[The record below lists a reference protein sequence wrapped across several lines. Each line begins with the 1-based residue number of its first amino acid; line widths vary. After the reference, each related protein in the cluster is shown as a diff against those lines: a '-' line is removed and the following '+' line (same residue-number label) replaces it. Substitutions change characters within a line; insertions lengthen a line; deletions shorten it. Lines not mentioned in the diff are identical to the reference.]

1 MNICILKEKREDE
14 KRTAL
19 IPQDIMKL
27 KKKFPNWNFYIEPS
41 SNRIVQNKEYYNVG
55 CKKYISQKIDLF
67 ISVKEVSIRKIKKDQ
82 NYLMFSHTI
91 KGQKQNLSLL
101 KKILDN
107 DCSLIDYELFKTKE
121 GNRIIGFGWHAG
133 VVGCYLTLSKKLK
146 IKNILNQKPTINDL
160 ISQIKKYQLNDLK
173 ILVTGDGQASKG
185 AQYFLK
191 NIGLSNKSSK
201 NKSYFNSFYQIIPPN
216 KFYKRMDKKYN
227 LNDLLKGKGVYES
240 IFDRYLGKYN
250 ILLACHFWNEN
261 FPKLFNV
268 KDIDENFFEIIG
280 DITCD
285 INGSIPTTIKSTNL
299 KSPYYKNQ
307 NLTVMA
313 VDNLPSA
320 LPLETSKYF
329 SNRLL
334 KLLPKIIK
342 SLNQDTIEEYF
353 ISKKG
358 YLNYRYLNLLNY
370 LIDG

>member
-19 IPQDIMKL
+19 IPQDIIKL
-27 KKKFPNWNFYIEPS
+27 KKKFPDWIFYIEPS

-55 CKKYISQKIDLF
+55 CKKYASQKIDLF
-67 ISVKEVSIRKIKKDQ
+67 ISVKEVSIR
-82 NYLMFSHTI
+82 
-91 KGQKQNLSLL
+91 
-101 KKILDN
+101 
-107 DCSLIDYELFKTKE
+107 
-121 GNRIIGFGWHAG
+121 
-133 VVGCYLTLSKKLK
+133 K

-191 NIGLSNKSSK
+191 KIGLSNKSSK

-307 NLTVMA
+307 NVTIMA